1 MSLSHVLTEQPTCSQ
16 QGAETGGSGTLHHRP
31 GLRRRT
37 EASRGL
43 DVPASSLPECLWG
56 K

>member
-16 QGAETGGSGTLHHRP
+16 QGAETGGSGTLH
-31 GLRRRT
+31 RRT

-56 K
+56 ERSCM